1 MFSAITVKDLKVQVG
16 NWCKLLRKESGLSQM
31 QLAEK
36 LAVSRLTVVKLE
48 KGENVTIDTLFKALQ
63 YFQELESLQVFIN
76 KRKER
81 FEYESMY

>member
-16 NWCKLLRKESGLSQM
+16 NWCKLLRKESGFSQL

-76 KRKER
+76 KRQER
-81 FEYESMY
+81 FDYESMY

>member
-16 NWCKLLRKESGLSQM
+16 NWCKLLRKESGLSQL

-76 KRKER
+76 KRQER
-81 FEYESMY
+81 FDYESMY

>member
-16 NWCKLLRKESGLSQM
+16 NWCKLLRKESGLSQL

-48 KGENVTIDTLFKALQ
+48 KGENVTVDTLFKALQ

-76 KRKER
+76 KRQER
-81 FEYESMY
+81 FDYESMY

>member
-1 MFSAITVKDLKVQVG
+1 MFSAVTVKDLKVQVG